1 MSTLAVIL
9 TCLTGFIMLFKV
21 STPFNGLRGA
31 LFGVLLSGFVA
42 SLLFLRDF
50 FALTNLTMP
59 MLIALAP
66 CAVAIVMMLALL
78 HFVDHII
85 ANAQSPLRQLGKRKG
100 RRHKPH

>member
-1 MSTLAVIL
+1 
-9 TCLTGFIMLFKV
+9 
-21 STPFNGLRGA
+21 
-31 LFGVLLSGFVA
+31 
-42 SLLFLRDF
+42 
-50 FALTNLTMP
+50 MP

-66 CAVAIVMMLALL
+66 MLLFAIVMMLALL

>member
-1 MSTLAVIL
+1 M
-9 TCLTGFIMLFKV
+9 
-21 STPFNGLRGA
+21 
-31 LFGVLLSGFVA
+31 LLSGFVA

-66 CAVAIVMMLALL
+66 MLLFAIVMMLALL

-85 ANAQSPLRQLGKRKG
+85 ANAQSPLRQLASARGG
-100 RRHKPH
+100 GTNPTEPCGGTLC